1 MSTDQSHTFMYV
13 DSDVPAGM
21 TLSAWRTRKERAA
34 RKPRRGFGLRLV
46 GLHPAG

>member
-21 TLSAWRTRKERAA
+21 TLSTWRGQKERVA
-34 RKPRRGFGLRLV
+34 RRRRRTFGLRLV

>member
-13 DSDVPAGM
+13 ESDVPAGM
-21 TLSAWRTRKERAA
+21 TLSAWRGRKERAA
-34 RKPRRGFGLRLV
+34 RRRGQTFGLRLV